1 VFCFIVVVVVVVVV
15 VGMMRLL
22 EVNRRIEVAVSYFL
36 IFIFS
41 TLFE

>member
-1 VFCFIVVVVVVVVV
+1 MFCVIVVSVVVV

-22 EVNRRIEVAVSYFL
+22 EVKRRIEVAVSYFL